1 MTRISSPGARQ
12 PWVVVNAYAHIDT
25 GGPEALVQLAVALSG
40 LFNSTRLLKSP
51 LNPRLAAEYPALPQI
66 PQVGWNHMRP
76 GDLLVQP
83 DTTPCNEAETQRG
96 VSTWIWMLS
105 TAARRQMWRN
115 KRRGCHALAHNF
127 WLASHT
133 LAGFDLARRWV
144 IRPYISPTIRASC
157 AVARGGAQKR
167 NLVLLDSDTTDE
179 VAAAARGA
187 CGNSSEV
194 CEVVLV
200 KGLPRAEVGRLLAAA
215 RIVVDWCLIGTER
228 MVVEAV
234 LCGAVLLTSHCL
246 CGTEPRDFP
255 IPERNLLATRRPG
268 DLRRAIPRVL
278 GDFERETAEYAGMRE
293 LYGSLDADSFRAE
306 TLAAFAEELDARDG
320 GARAAALPQ
329 REVRD
334 ALGRLPYLNVSRT

>member
-1 MTRISSPGARQ
+1 MARISSPGARQ

-133 LAGFDLARRWV
+133 LAGFDLSRRWV
-144 IRPYISPTIRASC
+144 IRPYISPTIRAIFLSFVNL
-157 AVARGGAQKR
+157 ASYVALSVEEQASF
-167 NLVLLDSDTTDE
+167 L
-179 VAAAARGA
+179 
-187 CGNSSEV
+187 
-194 CEVVLV
+194 
-200 KGLPRAEVGRLLAAA
+200 
-215 RIVVDWCLIGTER
+215 CLG
-228 MVVEAV
+228 
-234 LCGAVLLTSHCL
+234 
-246 CGTEPRDFP
+246 
-255 IPERNLLATRRPG
+255 
-268 DLRRAIPRVL
+268 
-278 GDFERETAEYAGMRE
+278 
-293 LYGSLDADSFRAE
+293 
-306 TLAAFAEELDARDG
+306 
-320 GARAAALPQ
+320 
-329 REVRD
+329 
-334 ALGRLPYLNVSRT
+334 